1 MKKALLKNSDET
13 QEFNIYSRT
22 VKQILEVVI

>member
-13 QEFNIYSRT
+13 GVEQFTAVLSIKY
-22 VKQILEVVI
+22 